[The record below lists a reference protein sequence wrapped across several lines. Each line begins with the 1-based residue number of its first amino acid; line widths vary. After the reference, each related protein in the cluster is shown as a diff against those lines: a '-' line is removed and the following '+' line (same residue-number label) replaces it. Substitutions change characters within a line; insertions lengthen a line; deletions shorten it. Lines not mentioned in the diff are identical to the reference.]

1 MEQQH
6 LHPLQCL
13 SANADMHQYGLIIL
27 NQPLQPQLNLL
38 KTVWPKA
45 KLKAT
50 VDGGTNELYN
60 NTGEKRDDYL
70 PDVITGDFDS
80 VYPHVLQ
87 YYKEKSVEIIETPD
101 QDYTDFTK
109 CLQVLA
115 KTNKTTQLDCVIVL
129 GSFGGRLDQIFANI
143 ETLFTA
149 KTIIPEIPVY
159 LYSQESMAC
168 LLSQGKHIIH
178 TSSPYRDNWCGLIPI
193 GSSCECVTTSGLKW
207 NLDKQ
212 RLRFGELISTS
223 NTWDCDSG
231 LVTIETDQPLLW
243 TMGIKLPS

>member
-1 MEQQH
+1 MGEGH
-6 LHPLQCL
+6 LYPLQCL
-13 SANADMHQYGLIIL
+13 DANTVEKCGLIIL
-27 NQPLQPQLNLL
+27 NQPLQLQTKLL

-45 KLKAT
+45 KLKVT

-60 NTGEKRDDYL
+60 NTEDERDKYIPHL
-70 PDVITGDFDS
+70 ITGDFDS
-80 VYPHVLQ
+80 VQPNVLQ
-87 YYKEKSVEIIETPD
+87 YYKEKNVEILETPD

-115 KTNKTTQLDCVIVL
+115 NRKLTTQLDCVIVL
-129 GSFGGRLDQIFANI
+129 GSFGGRLDQIFSNI

-149 KTIIPEIPVY
+149 KTIIPETPVY

-168 LLSQGKHIIH
+168 LLSEGKHILH
-178 TSSPYRDNWCGLIPI
+178 TSSPCRHDWCGLIPI

-223 NTWDCDSG
+223 NTWDNDSG
-231 LVTIETDQPLLW
+231 FVTIETDQPLLW